1 MIKRRNID
9 NLRTWF
15 QNSRRKPLI
24 LRGARQVGKSTL
36 VRQFALGQQLDLLEI
51 NLERYPHLDGVF
63 QTNDTAKIFRELEVV
78 FKRPILRDR
87 TLLFLD
93 EIQATPHALPA
104 LRYFYEDHPNLPVV
118 AAGSLLEFVLAE
130 HDFSMPVGRIEYHHL
145 GPVSF
150 GEFLMTLGEEDLFD
164 KMSHYDGQ
172 GPWPMMAHQ
181 KLVDYQRQYLFVG
194 GMPESVAVYAQDKNL
209 SAVENV
215 HRSILNTYRDD
226 FFKYSKAGTERRL
239 LHHIFTVMPNLVG
252 KKIKYVNISREDR
265 AAEARSAL
273 FLLVKARLLIE
284 DYHTNAAGIPLKAG
298 RHDKIYKVFFVD
310 IGLLNH
316 LFGLAWSHLFQLNDK
331 QLVNEGVMAEQFVA
345 QHLAY
350 ASGGLEEPELHYW
363 LSEGKGRNAE
373 LDFLLQVGNKIVPI
387 EVKSGAGGSLKS
399 LQQFVDEKKIDLAC
413 RLDLNMPSLQTVE
426 VHLTRALERKTR
438 FCLLSLP
445 LYFAEFVP
453 KILRNF

>member
-1 MIKRRNID
+1 MIKRMYVNH
-9 NLRTWF
+9 LRAWF
-15 QNSRRKPLI
+15 QNPRRKPLI

-36 VRQFALGQQLDLLEI
+36 VRQFAMSCGLDLLEI

-63 QTNDTAKIFRELEVV
+63 QTNDTTKIFRELEVL
-78 FKRPILRDR
+78 FKRPILRDQ

-118 AAGSLLEFVLAE
+118 AAGSLLEFVLAK
-130 HDFSMPVGRIEYHHL
+130 HDFSMPVGRIEYLHL

-150 GEFLMTLGEEDLFD
+150 GEFLKALGEEDLFD
-164 KMSHYDGQ
+164 KMSEYDGQ
-172 GPWPMMAHQ
+172 GPWPMMAHH

-194 GMPESVAVYAQDKNL
+194 GMPESVAVYAQEKNL
-209 SAVENV
+209 SAVESV

-226 FFKYSKAGTERRL
+226 FFKYSKTGTERRL
-239 LHHIFTVMPNLVG
+239 LHHIFTMMPNLVG

-265 AAEARSAL
+265 AAEIRSAV
-273 FLLVKARLLIE
+273 FLLIKARLLIE
-284 DYHTNAAGIPLKAG
+284 AYHANAGGIPLRAG
-298 RHDKIYKVFFVD
+298 RNDKIYKVFFVD
-310 IGLLNH
+310 MGLLNH
-316 LFGLAWSHLFQLNDK
+316 LFGLEWTHLSRLSDK
-331 QLVNEGVMAEQFVA
+331 QLVSEGVMAEQFVA

-350 ASGGLEEPELHYW
+350 ARGGLEEPELHYW

-373 LDFLLQVGNKIVPI
+373 LDFLLQVGNHIVPI
-387 EVKSGAGGSLKS
+387 EVKSGASGSLKS
-399 LQQFVDEKKIDLAC
+399 LQEFVDEKKINLAC
-413 RLDLNMPSLQTVE
+413 RLDLNMPSLQKVE
-426 VHLTRALERKTR
+426 THLTRAPERKTR
-438 FCLLSLP
+438 FRLLSLP